1 MKIKPIIAAVA
12 ISLASIT
19 FTSNNANAMPVAK
32 MSDVLTPPI
41 EKTYGGC
48 GINGHRG
55 PWGGCRF
62 GGQRQVF
69 NARRGYYG
77 YRRGWGY
84 RRW

>member
-1 MKIKPIIAAVA
+1 MTIKTLIAAA
-12 ISLASIT
+12 TISLSAYALTAPAS
-19 FTSNNANAMPVAK
+19 AMSLAPVG
-32 MSDVLTPPI
+32 DVVDTHI

-48 GINGHRG
+48 GVNGHRG
-55 PWGGCRF
+55 PYGGCRF

-77 YRRGWGY
+77 RPY